1 MENKVVIVT
10 GGTNGIG
17 RATVKRVAQEG
28 ATVIIA
34 GRSVERG
41 SAIEKEIQDKGYKA
55 YFIQTDVSDSG
66 SIANLFEET
75 LKRFNHVDV
84 VVASA
89 GIAQLEDYNT
99 TVEEFKNVIDIN
111 LNAIYETNRLAI
123 KQMLTQENGGSIINL
138 GSIHSEVAQPM
149 AISYSASKG
158 GVRMMTKAL
167 GAAYAKN
174 KIRINEVCPA
184 YIKTD
189 MTKELDQDAL
199 IALHPI
205 GRLGEPE
212 EVANVIYFLGSD
224 ESSFVTASSIYVDG
238 GYTSV

>member
-17 RATVKRVAQEG
+17 KATVKRFAKEG
-28 ATVIIA
+28 AIVIIA

-41 SAIEKEIQDKGYKA
+41 SAIEKEIQDEGHKA
-55 YFIQTDVSDSG
+55 YFIQTDVKDSS

-75 LKRFNHVDV
+75 VKRFNHVDV

-99 TVEEFKNVIDIN
+99 PVEEFKKVIDIN

-123 KQMLTQENGGSIINL
+123 KQMLTQKNGGSIVNL

-167 GAAYAKN
+167 GAAYAKS